1 MKLRTLGH
9 TLAPFST
16 VKAMSCL
23 VAFFSIFPSTAMAAI
38 PGAQFNGKVSEIF
51 VNDVSILIT
60 VTGNVNGSCGGT
72 YGSFNLT
79 FDIADPGA
87 QFKFELIKSAF
98 LQGKNI
104 SGSVQGCGSSNINKL
119 VQVSSF

>member
-1 MKLRTLGH
+1 MKLRTLRH
-9 TLAPFST
+9 TLTPFSGLRSL
-16 VKAMSCL
+16 SCL
-23 VAFFSIFPSTAMAAI
+23 VAFLSIFPSTAMAAI
-38 PGAQFNGKVSEIF
+38 PDAQFNGKVTEIL
-51 VNDVSILIT
+51 VNDVSVGIT
-60 VTGNVNGSCGGT
+60 VTGNVNGACGGT

-104 SGSVQGCGSSNINKL
+104 SGSVQGCGASNVNKL
-119 VQVSSF
+119 TQVSSF